1 MPPLWWATRGHHG
14 HVAARLLAEPNLD
27 VNAVGQFQASIPD
40 RSTSLHHAVQ
50 GQRLP
55 ILRLLLTERRL
66 DPNITDRLR
75 RTPLGWAASQGN
87 SEVVEL
93 LLARPDIQVN
103 AVERGEQ
110 PPLWLAARGGQSGS
124 AASLARRYQSRTGYP
139 SATALGF
146 HQRRPPGY
154 CDATTCRGRAIE
166 C

>member
-1 MPPLWWATRGHHG
+1 MVKLLLVEPTIDINAADIDGATPLWWATRGHHD

-93 LLARPDIQVN
+93 LLA
-103 AVERGEQ
+103 
-110 PPLWLAARGGQSGS
+110 GQI
-124 AASLARRYQSRTGYP
+124 SR
-139 SATALGF
+139 
-146 HQRRPPGY
+146 
-154 CDATTCRGRAIE
+154 
-166 C
+166 